1 MPPINTNRSKFSFY
15 LFDLNGGGAER
26 VIVTLL
32 NEMYTRKLAVE
43 LIVSRMEGPYL
54 SELNPGIS
62 ITEIGSRSFIYNIY
76 ALYKHVKEKESSHLV
91 TTMRGPSIV
100 TLIVKILQGK
110 KIKAVIREANTPS
123 QEHAKN
129 GIKHKL
135 LNTLT
140 RFLYGYSDSI
150 ICVSEGVE
158 TDFKSFYKNIDTAR
172 ISTIYNPV
180 INDVFF
186 EKADSEIT
194 TALPWPPT
202 SFYFIAV
209 GRFVDQK
216 DYPTLLQAF
225 NIISKTHD
233 VNLLILG
240 DGPLRNQFIAD
251 VENLGLESRVFC
263 PGFVDNPFPFMKQA
277 DCYVLSSRWEGLP
290 NALVQAV
297 SLGLQTISTDCPSG
311 PREIL
316 EGGEL
321 GFLIPI
327 QDVDALADAMRR
339 VIASPIT
346 EKEKQHIKRVALG
359 KYSVTSITT
368 QYINKFIT
376 S

>member
-1 MPPINTNRSKFSFY
+1 MPPKNIIRSKFSFY

-32 NEMYTRKLAVE
+32 NEMHKQNLVVE
-43 LIVSRMEGPYL
+43 LIVSKKEGPYL
-54 SELNPGIS
+54 LELNPRIS
-62 ITEIGSRSFIYNIY
+62 ITEIGSRSLIYNIY
-76 ALYKHVKEKESSHLV
+76 SLYKHVKEKGSSHLV

-100 TLIVKILQGK
+100 TLIVKIILGT

-123 QEHAKN
+123 QEHAKS

-140 RFLYGYSDSI
+140 RFLYGFSDSI

-158 TDFKSFYKNIDTAR
+158 SDFKSFYKKIDTAK

-180 INDVFF
+180 INDAFF
-186 EKADSEIT
+186 EKADSDIT
-194 TALPWPPT
+194 TALPWPST

-225 NIISKTHD
+225 HIISKTHD

-240 DGPLRNQFIAD
+240 NGPLRLQLITEAK
-251 VENLGLESRVFC
+251 NLGLESRVFC
-263 PGFVDNPFPFMKQA
+263 PGFVDNPFPYMKRA
-277 DCYVLSSRWEGLP
+277 NCYVLSSRWEGLP

-321 GFLIPI
+321 GILTPI
-327 QDVDALADAMRR
+327 QDVGALAEAMRQ
-339 VIASPIT
+339 VLASPIT
-346 EKEKQHIKRVALG
+346 EEEKQHIKQVALM
-359 KYSVTSITT
+359 KYSVASITT
-368 QYINKFIT
+368 QYINKFIM